1 MLQLHSEISKR
12 LIEPILKPI
21 RIDRG
26 VVRVRKIMNKIMV
39 QPIRFDNV
47 ELSTRKVDFV
57 DHHGQLQTIK
67 LEGRITTRI
76 EKYANKTRVLVF
88 TNVDENYLKPYK
100 RTMLD

>member
-1 MLQLHSEISKR
+1 MLQLHTQINKR
-12 LIEPILKPI
+12 FVEPMLKPMQV
-21 RIDRG
+21 DRKL
-26 VVRVRKIMNKIMV
+26 VKVRKLIYKIMA

-57 DHHGQLQTIK
+57 NHHGQLQTSK

-88 TNVDENYLKPYK
+88 TNVDENYGKPYK
-100 RTMLD
+100 KTMLY